1 MASPVACVGDT
12 FRGYCH
18 TGHHGSI
25 TGTIETGNEL
35 LSLDGK
41 RVAVTGCIAR
51 GSCGCEGV
59 VQGRSTLLSLE
70 GKPVARV
77 GDPITGTIEGE
88 ITSGSD
94 LLAID

>member
-12 FRGYCH
+12 FSGHCS
-18 TGHHGSI
+18 TGHHGSV
-25 TGTIETGNEL
+25 TGVIETGNEL

-51 GSCGCEGV
+51 GSCGCTGV
-59 VQGRSTLLSLE
+59 VQGGSTLLSLE
-70 GKPVARV
+70 GQAVARV
-77 GDPITGTIEGE
+77 GDAITGTITGT
-88 ITSGSD
+88 ITSGSA